1 MLLDNTKIIL
11 ENQEW
16 PFQSLDETTLK
27 IDIDGKVANSVVLIK
42 ALEEIGQ
49 LVIYSIAANKA
60 PELRR
65 NAVQEFLTRAN
76 FGLRIGNFEFDLD
89 TGEIRFK
96 TSLQFAGETLVP
108 EMIEQCLLINVLTME
123 KYLPG
128 ILQMIFTDSSAE
140 TVIASI
146 EDHSSTPSPES
157 F

>member
-1 MLLDNTKIIL
+1 MILDNTKTIL
-11 ENQEW
+11 EIQEW
-16 PFQSLDETTLK
+16 PFQSLDATTLK
-27 IDIDGKVANSVVLIK
+27 IDIDGKAANWVVLIK

-146 EDHSSTPSPES
+146 EDHSSTPAPES

>member
-27 IDIDGKVANSVVLIK
+27 IDIDGKAANWVVLIK

-146 EDHSSTPSPES
+146 EDHSTTPSSES
-157 F
+157 L

>member
-1 MLLDNTKIIL
+1 MLLDNTKTIL

-16 PFQSLDETTLK
+16 PFQSLDDTTLK
-27 IDIDGKVANSVVLIK
+27 IDIDGKAANWVVLIK